1 MDFDVSNIIY
11 YCAVILLATK
21 LLGIMT
27 RKLGLPQVVG
37 MIIAGLL
44 IGPAIFEKLNFGN
57 FNGIINPT
65 DIEMDVLN
73 SFAQIGVIFILF
85 SSGLETDIKE
95 LKKSGAA
102 ATAIASLG
110 VIVPVALGTVGA
122 LLFMGWPGR
131 AVTHE
136 IMMNALF
143 VGCILS
149 ATSVGITVETL
160 RELGKLNTHV
170 GTTVLSA
177 AIIDDVLGI
186 IALSIITGING
197 GGNIGI
203 TLLKAAGFFI
213 FAIGIGLII
222 RISFRWLVN
231 ISEELVYLHWLSA
244 FCTLS
249 APKGSSEL
257 RQLPVHTWQVL
268 C

>member
-1 MDFDVSNIIY
+1 METGIKVIDLLEPYSKGGKIGLFGGAGVGKTVLIQELIHNIATEHGGYSIFTGVGEMCIRDRY

-160 RELGKLNTHV
+160 RELGKLNTC
-170 GTTVLSA
+170 
-177 AIIDDVLGI
+177 
-186 IALSIITGING
+186 
-197 GGNIGI
+197 
-203 TLLKAAGFFI
+203 LLYTSNCQK
-213 FAIGIGLII
+213 
-222 RISFRWLVN
+222 
-231 ISEELVYLHWLSA
+231 YLPLNA
-244 FCTLS
+244 
-249 APKGSSEL
+249 
-257 RQLPVHTWQVL
+257 TWRKRSL
-268 C
+268 

>member
-95 LKKSGAA
+95 LKKAA
-102 ATAIASLG
+102 Q
-110 VIVPVALGTVGA
+110 
-122 LLFMGWPGR
+122 
-131 AVTHE
+131 
-136 IMMNALF
+136 
-143 VGCILS
+143 
-149 ATSVGITVETL
+149 
-160 RELGKLNTHV
+160 
-170 GTTVLSA
+170 
-177 AIIDDVLGI
+177 
-186 IALSIITGING
+186 
-197 GGNIGI
+197 
-203 TLLKAAGFFI
+203 
-213 FAIGIGLII
+213 
-222 RISFRWLVN
+222 
-231 ISEELVYLHWLSA
+231 
-244 FCTLS
+244 
-249 APKGSSEL
+249 
-257 RQLPVHTWQVL
+257 RQLQSHHSE
-268 C
+268 